1 MYSKG
6 QPGCPSPAA
15 QHGEPPNWNAHA
27 LGGGRSQGGKPSKKV
42 TKISDVKLYLKDVV
56 IPIDGLLIVKDHPP
70 FQTAPE
76 RVAVPLSVLKV
87 Y

>member
-15 QHGEPPNWNAHA
+15 HNGEPPNWNAHT
-27 LGGGRSQGGKPSKKV
+27 LGGGRSQGGKRSKKV

-56 IPIDGLLIVKDHPP
+56 VPIDGLLIVKDHPP

-76 RVAVPLSVLKV
+76 RVAVP
-87 Y
+87 